1 MEHLSASKSE
11 ANDTLTQKI
20 FTEAIMIAG
29 WTISVTIMMSSL
41 MDQQYLFIDGK
52 KCLGMNL
59 L

>member
-1 MEHLSASKSE
+1 
-11 ANDTLTQKI
+11 
-20 FTEAIMIAG
+20 MIAG